1 MTGPLVLLKQV
12 LGRGRQTFLI
22 KDADGGTASRKR
34 GPAGAF
40 GEGIPGGTALIRSRA
55 VGGLPGSG
63 ISRVLY
69 PFSAPSS
76 PPRRWGVHEL
86 RPGRTLRR
94 APILR
99 EARTAPLMSGPSVR
113 PAPPHPRLRLR
124 SGPLR
129 VRAFAPVRSAS
140 SVSGPPPRPP
150 TTVNVDGQC
159 TGQGTGLGPAA
170 LGGSESVLCV
180 LASER
185 ASLPPSRQ
193 SPIIPSPSLRG
204 AGLVPAHPGENDLC
218 LGKPAVFPSLG
229 GSAFAV
235 RVLQRAVPG
244 DFLCGLLPYGLC
256 ALPCVDRACGHAPST
271 SQR

>member
-1 MTGPLVLLKQV
+1 MG
-12 LGRGRQTFLI
+12 
-22 KDADGGTASRKR
+22 DC
-34 GPAGAF
+34 PAPAF
-40 GEGIPGGTALIRSRA
+40 
-55 VGGLPGSG
+55 PGSCT
-63 ISRVLY
+63 R
-69 PFSAPSS
+69 S
-76 PPRRWGVHEL
+76 PPRRPLLAGGVSTSFGRVGHCAEL
-86 RPGRTLRR
+86 RSSAKP
-94 APILR
+94 APP
-99 EARTAPLMSGPSVR
+99 ASGPSLR
-113 PAPPHPRLRLR
+113 SAPPHPRLRLR

-159 TGQGTGLGPAA
+159 NGQGTGLGPAA
-170 LGGSESVLCV
+170 ALGKSDSVLCV

-218 LGKPAVFPSLG
+218 LGKPAVFLSLG

-235 RVLQRAVPG
+235 RC
-244 DFLCGLLPYGLC
+244 FN
-256 ALPCVDRACGHAPST
+256 APSPVISFVVSCRT
-271 SQR
+271 ASALYRVWIAPAVTHRQHHKGEAASRGPSWGKQGQG